1 MEVEMSMQTV
11 GAYEAK
17 TKLSALLEKVSQG
30 ETITITNRGKPIA
43 EMRRP
48 PLQNRANTKEVIAAI
63 RAHRENFAGAFDAED
78 IKALIEEGR
87 R

>member
-1 MEVEMSMQTV
+1 MQTV

-17 TKLSALLEKVSQG
+17 TNLSALLDKASEG
-30 ETITITNRGKPIA
+30 EIITITRHGKPVA
-43 EMRRP
+43 ELSRIDRGSS
-48 PLQNRANTKEVIAAI
+48 ANVAEVIAAI
-63 RAHRENFAGAFDAED
+63 RAHRKNFAKAFESEN